1 MKITHPMSRVKCI
14 LHSTFFILHFGKA
27 DILLP
32 SPFGEGSGVRLKR
45 VHYRNPIMHPKKSLS
60 SKKVP
65 RTKIRNTIARR

>member
-32 SPFGEGSGVRLKR
+32 SPFGEGLGVRLGAGGEA
-45 VHYRNPIMHPKKSLS
+45 KKGAL
-60 SKKVP
+60 
-65 RTKIRNTIARR
+65 